1 MIRKKEREGGENEE
15 LNASFQTPPGRFD
28 AESIRVIVSKGGRG
42 RGRGSNRLAVV
53 GGELTEARA
62 RIRAIT
68 TPVPQLRLGARA

>member
-1 MIRKKEREGGENEE
+1 VIRKQERESGENEE

-28 AESIRVIVSKGGRG
+28 AESIRVIVSKGG
-42 RGRGSNRLAVV
+42 GRGSNRLAVV